1 MSKVSTRINRMKDKL
16 DSVSGLDDE
25 YVDTQLDFIE
35 RILNIYVGKIERYA
49 DKNEING
56 TVFKR

>member
-1 MSKVSTRINRMKDKL
+1 MSKVSTRINRMKNKL

-35 RILNIYVGKIERYA
+35 RILNIYVGKIEKYA
-49 DKNEING
+49 DENEING